1 MHKPDALLSMLP
13 PLASGGNA
21 SPRTRPSAAQWL
33 SRIEREWGGE
43 SDLWV
48 FGYGSLI
55 WRPEFESSEQHL
67 TVVRGWHRAL
77 KMWSRVNRGTPE
89 QPGLVLTLLSGGCCK
104 GVAYRIPKAQARED
118 LHRLWVREMPN
129 QGVYDPKWLTCP
141 TPQGTIKAL
150 AFTLSRQS
158 PNFTGELT
166 PDQYRSIFT
175 HSRGKFGSTLDYTR
189 STYDCLLAH
198 GIRDQHLAR
207 LLTHAQQPAPQQE
220 ALEQRLQ
227 A

>member
-1 MHKPDALLSMLP
+1 MTTHEPLLSLP
-13 PLASGGNA
+13 PSLSSQGICERR
-21 SPRTRPSAAQWL
+21 PRLSAAQWL
-33 SRIEREWGGE
+33 DRIEREWGGKT
-43 SDLWV
+43 DLWV

-67 TVVRGWHRAL
+67 TTVRGWHRAL

-89 QPGLVLTLLSGGCCK
+89 VPGLVLTLLSGGCCK
-104 GVAYRIPKAQARED
+104 GVAFRLPQSQARDD

-141 TPQGTIKAL
+141 TPHGPVRAL

-166 PDQYRSIFT
+166 PEDYRRIFANA
-175 HSRGKFGSTLDYTR
+175 RGKFGTTLDYTR
-189 STYDCLLAH
+189 ATYDSLLAH
-198 GIRDQHLAR
+198 GIRDQHLEK
-207 LLTHAQQPAPQQE
+207 LLAHAK
-220 ALEQRLQ
+220 LD
-227 A
+227 